1 MNFFKRVW
9 NRLFRRKKAVAEES
23 YITDEGAERTVPVFR
38 REHINIHN
46 RQEREQYLRSALG
59 QIADAEREIHHLEY
73 EYNMVTSRLT
83 DIEELERL
91 PDMMKLEI
99 REMAEKLHT
108 LEKTQAGYREKK
120 NRISEADFSRM
131 EQFEDDAEDGIRK
144 LREAEDYHKL
154 VKSDMRRLNGERH
167 AYEYR
172 QEELEQELK
181 NASGIAAICFV
192 ALVVCLALL
201 FVLQIALQFDTKLG
215 YVLVICIAAAVIL
228 KLYLRH
234 GEAGREIVRVEKDI
248 NRLILLQNTVKIRY
262 VNNKNLLDYLCL
274 KFHVKKA
281 AELEALWEK
290 YREEKTEREQMEL
303 ASKDYEYYQKEFLK
317 LLRQS
322 RIRDTSVWLHQ
333 TGALLHEREMT
344 ELRKGLVGR
353 RKALREQ
360 MDYNRE
366 LAAAAQSEVTDI
378 SGKYPK
384 YKGEILGLISEYEKK
399 QRTVGA
405 VRGR

>member
-1 MNFFKRVW
+1 MNVLKRFW
-9 NRLFRRKKAVAEES
+9 NRIFGRKKTVDIP
-23 YITDEGAERTVPVFR
+23 YVTDEGTERTVPVFHR
-38 REHINIHN
+38 DHINIHN
-46 RQEREQYLRSALG
+46 RQEREQYLRSVLE

-73 EYNMVTSRLT
+73 EYNMVTSHLT

-91 PDMMKLEI
+91 PDMMKIEI
-99 REMAEKLHT
+99 REIAEKLYA
-108 LEKTQAGYREKK
+108 LEKTQTGYREKK

-131 EQFEDDAEDGIRK
+131 EQLEEDAEDGIRK
-144 LREAEDYHKL
+144 LKEAEDYHKL
-154 VKSDMRRLNGERH
+154 VKSDMRRLNGERR

-172 QEELEQELK
+172 QEELELELK
-181 NASGIAAICFV
+181 NASGIAVICFIALVACLIVLFALQV
-192 ALVVCLALL
+192 ALR
-201 FVLQIALQFDTKLG
+201 FDTKLG

-228 KLYLRH
+228 KLYLKH
-234 GEAGREIVRVEKDI
+234 GDAGREIVRVERDI

-274 KFHVKKA
+274 KFHVRKA

-290 YREEKTEREQMEL
+290 YKEEKTEREQMEL
-303 ASKDYEYYQKEFLK
+303 ASKDYEYYQKEFLR

-333 TGALLHEREMT
+333 MGALLREREMVA
-344 ELRKGLVGR
+344 LRQGLVGR

-366 LAAAAQSEVTDI
+366 LAAAAQREVTDI

-384 YKGEILGLISEYEKK
+384 YKGEILTLISEYEKK
-399 QRTVGA
+399 QKTVGA
-405 VRGR
+405 VRRR

>member
-1 MNFFKRVW
+1 M
-9 NRLFRRKKAVAEES
+9 
-23 YITDEGAERTVPVFR
+23 TDEGTECTVPVFHR
-38 REHINIHN
+38 DHINIHN
-46 RQEREQYLRSALG
+46 RQEREQYLRSVLE

-73 EYNMVTSRLT
+73 EYNMVTSHLT

-91 PDMMKLEI
+91 PDMMKIEI
-99 REMAEKLHT
+99 REMAEKLYA
-108 LEKTQAGYREKK
+108 LEKTQTGYREKK

-131 EQFEDDAEDGIRK
+131 EQLEEDAEDGIRK
-144 LREAEDYHKL
+144 LKEAEDYHKL

-172 QEELEQELK
+172 QEELELELK
-181 NASGIAAICFV
+181 NASGIAVICFIALVACLIVLFALQV
-192 ALVVCLALL
+192 ALR
-201 FVLQIALQFDTKLG
+201 FDTKLG

-228 KLYLRH
+228 KLYLKH
-234 GEAGREIVRVEKDI
+234 GDAGREIVRVERDI

-274 KFHVKKA
+274 KFHVRKA

-290 YREEKTEREQMEL
+290 YKEEKTEREQMEL
-303 ASKDYEYYQKEFLK
+303 ASKDYEYYQKEFLR

-333 TGALLHEREMT
+333 MGALLREREMVA
-344 ELRKGLVGR
+344 LRQGLVGR

-366 LAAAAQSEVTDI
+366 LAAAAQREVTDI

-384 YKGEILGLISEYEKK
+384 YKGEILTLISEYEKK
-399 QRTVGA
+399 QKTVGA
-405 VRGR
+405 VTVRPKG

>member
-1 MNFFKRVW
+1 MNVLKRFW
-9 NRLFRRKKAVAEES
+9 NRIFGRKKTADIPYV
-23 YITDEGAERTVPVFR
+23 TDEGTERTVPVFHR
-38 REHINIHN
+38 DHINIHN
-46 RQEREQYLRSALG
+46 RQEREQYLRSVLE

-73 EYNMVTSRLT
+73 EYNMVTSHLT

-91 PDMMKLEI
+91 PDMMKIEI
-99 REMAEKLHT
+99 REIAEKLYA
-108 LEKTQAGYREKK
+108 LEKTQTGYREKK

-131 EQFEDDAEDGIRK
+131 EQLEEDAEDGIRK
-144 LREAEDYHKL
+144 LKEAEDYHKL

-172 QEELEQELK
+172 QEELELELK
-181 NASGIAAICFV
+181 NASGIAVICFIALVACLIVLFALQV
-192 ALVVCLALL
+192 ALR
-201 FVLQIALQFDTKLG
+201 FDTKLG

-228 KLYLRH
+228 KLYLKH
-234 GEAGREIVRVEKDI
+234 GDAGREIVRVERDI

-274 KFHVKKA
+274 KFHVRKA

-290 YREEKTEREQMEL
+290 YKEEKTEREQMEL
-303 ASKDYEYYQKEFLK
+303 ASKDYEYYQKEFLR

-333 TGALLHEREMT
+333 MGALLREREMVA
-344 ELRKGLVGR
+344 LRQGLVGR

-366 LAAAAQSEVTDI
+366 LAAAAQREVTDI

-384 YKGEILGLISEYEKK
+384 YKGEILTLISEYEKK
-399 QRTVGA
+399 QKTVGA
-405 VRGR
+405 VRRR

>member
-1 MNFFKRVW
+1 LNVLKRFW
-9 NRLFRRKKAVAEES
+9 NRIFGRKKTADIPYV
-23 YITDEGAERTVPVFR
+23 TDEGTERTVPVFHR
-38 REHINIHN
+38 DHINIHN
-46 RQEREQYLRSALG
+46 RQEREQYLRSVLE

-73 EYNMVTSRLT
+73 EYNMVTSHLT

-91 PDMMKLEI
+91 PDMMKIEI
-99 REMAEKLHT
+99 REIAEKLYA
-108 LEKTQAGYREKK
+108 LEKTQTGYREKK

-131 EQFEDDAEDGIRK
+131 EQLEEDAEDGIRK
-144 LREAEDYHKL
+144 LKEAEDYHKL

-172 QEELEQELK
+172 QEELELELK
-181 NASGIAAICFV
+181 NASGIAVICFIALVACLIVLFALQV
-192 ALVVCLALL
+192 ALR
-201 FVLQIALQFDTKLG
+201 FDTKLG

-228 KLYLRH
+228 KLYLKH
-234 GEAGREIVRVEKDI
+234 GDAGREIVRVERDI

-274 KFHVKKA
+274 KFHVRKA

-290 YREEKTEREQMEL
+290 YKEEKTEREQMEL
-303 ASKDYEYYQKEFLK
+303 ASKDYEYYQKEFLR

-333 TGALLHEREMT
+333 MGALLREREMVA
-344 ELRKGLVGR
+344 LRQGLVGR

-366 LAAAAQSEVTDI
+366 LAAAAQREVTDI

-384 YKGEILGLISEYEKK
+384 YKGEILTLISEYEKK
-399 QRTVGA
+399 QKTVGA
-405 VRGR
+405 VRRR

>member
-1 MNFFKRVW
+1 MDIPYV
-9 NRLFRRKKAVAEES
+9 
-23 YITDEGAERTVPVFR
+23 TDEGTERTVPVFHR
-38 REHINIHN
+38 DHINIHN
-46 RQEREQYLRSALG
+46 RQEREQYLRSVLE

-73 EYNMVTSRLT
+73 EYNMVTSHLT

-91 PDMMKLEI
+91 PDMMKIEI
-99 REMAEKLHT
+99 REIAEKLYA
-108 LEKTQAGYREKK
+108 LEKTQTGYREKK

-131 EQFEDDAEDGIRK
+131 EQLEEDAEDGIRK
-144 LREAEDYHKL
+144 LKEAEDYHKL

-172 QEELEQELK
+172 QEELELELK
-181 NASGIAAICFV
+181 NASGIAVICFIALVACLIVLFALQV
-192 ALVVCLALL
+192 ALR
-201 FVLQIALQFDTKLG
+201 FDTKLG

-228 KLYLRH
+228 KLYLKH
-234 GEAGREIVRVEKDI
+234 GDAGREIVRVERDI

-274 KFHVKKA
+274 KFHVRKA

-290 YREEKTEREQMEL
+290 YKEEKTEREQMEL
-303 ASKDYEYYQKEFLK
+303 ASKDYEYYQKEFLR

-333 TGALLHEREMT
+333 MGALLREREMVA
-344 ELRKGLVGR
+344 LRQGLVGR

-366 LAAAAQSEVTDI
+366 LAAAAQREVTDI

-384 YKGEILGLISEYEKK
+384 YKGEILTLISEYEKK
-399 QRTVGA
+399 QKTVGA
-405 VRGR
+405 VRRR

>member
-1 MNFFKRVW
+1 MNVLKRFW
-9 NRLFRRKKAVAEES
+9 NRIFGRKKKADIPYV
-23 YITDEGAERTVPVFR
+23 TDEGTERTVPVFHR
-38 REHINIHN
+38 DHINIHN
-46 RQEREQYLRSALG
+46 RQEREQYLRSVLE

-73 EYNMVTSRLT
+73 EYNMVTSHLT

-91 PDMMKLEI
+91 PDMMKIEI
-99 REMAEKLHT
+99 REIAEKLYA
-108 LEKTQAGYREKK
+108 LEKTQTGYREKK

-131 EQFEDDAEDGIRK
+131 EQLEEDAEDGIRK
-144 LREAEDYHKL
+144 LKEAEDYHKL

-172 QEELEQELK
+172 QEELELELK
-181 NASGIAAICFV
+181 NASGIAVICFIALVACLIVLFALQV
-192 ALVVCLALL
+192 ALR
-201 FVLQIALQFDTKLG
+201 FDTKLG

-228 KLYLRH
+228 KLYLKH
-234 GEAGREIVRVEKDI
+234 GDAGREIVRVERDI

-274 KFHVKKA
+274 KFHVRKA

-290 YREEKTEREQMEL
+290 YKEEKTEREQMEL
-303 ASKDYEYYQKEFLK
+303 ASKDYEYYQKEFLR

-333 TGALLHEREMT
+333 MGALLREREMVA
-344 ELRKGLVGR
+344 LRQGLVGR

-366 LAAAAQSEVTDI
+366 LAAAAQREVTDI

-384 YKGEILGLISEYEKK
+384 YKGEILTLISEYEKK
-399 QRTVGA
+399 QKTVGA
-405 VRGR
+405 VRRR